1 MTSIDLTSL
10 VEDYETVE
18 TRAHKHTLDI
28 AYIWSK
34 LRTASSSSRLNHRSA
49 RYLSLPSIR
58 SAFSQTRR
66 EAQSAGNGV
75 AAQNANGPVPFGKAR
90 GGQGRSISSC

>member
-18 TRAHKHTLDI
+18 TRAYKHALDI

-34 LRTASSSSRLNHRSA
+34 LRTASSS
-49 RYLSLPSIR
+49 LS
-58 SAFSQTRR
+58 
-66 EAQSAGNGV
+66 
-75 AAQNANGPVPFGKAR
+75 
-90 GGQGRSISSC
+90 